1 MELKYE
7 SHLQEGGLMAQLRA
21 SRQKDQIIGFITRCP
36 QGRFGNV
43 FESYPI
49 KKGSQGQ
56 NKTYFVAMKLAQ
68 FDLLKETSGLTP
80 ILLIDDVFDKLD
92 AERVKRIVEI
102 VSTEQFGQIFF
113 TDTNREHLDE
123 VLNEVSSEMKLFSV
137 EKGNVIC

>member
-1 MELKYE
+1 
-7 SHLQEGGLMAQLRA
+7 
-21 SRQKDQIIGFITRCP
+21 
-36 QGRFGNV
+36 
-43 FESYPI
+43 
-49 KKGSQGQ
+49 
-56 NKTYFVAMKLAQ
+56 MKLAQ

-92 AERVKRIVEI
+92 AERVETNCGNCLNRTVRTDI
-102 VSTEQFGQIFF
+102 F